1 MADIKAADV
10 AELRRKTGAGMMD
23 CKIALVEANGDFDE
37 AINVLR
43 KKGRKLLQRELTEK
57 HLRELQLPKLTMLR
71 HLVLQ

>member
-1 MADIKAADV
+1 
-10 AELRRKTGAGMMD
+10 MMD

-43 KKGRKLLQRELTEK
+43 KKGRKLLQRELTER
-57 HLRELQLPKLTMLR
+57 HLRELQLLKLTMLR